1 MSRYASQSARSV
13 FVGNIPYN
21 ATDEEIEEVFRTV
34 GTVVKLRLVK
44 NPDGQ
49 PKVLPDAP
57 PRSPSRPPA
66 RSRHPPLDTLCTA
79 CCSWMAGSLVDTRLP
94 FGRRV
99 LNSSRPQGFGFAEF
113 KDPQTA
119 ESAIR
124 NLNNHEMNGRQLRV
138 DYASNFGGGG
148 GEKTGDGGGGGGEPR
163 EERRGGGGRGD
174 RGSGPNNQQQ
184 RAQSIISVHEQI
196 LGVLAPV
203 LPPLQRSRSPLA
215 PACQDTLQDTLQ
227 LTISR
232 KPGNNFSAAN
242 VASESTFTFFKV
254 WVSPILPRGDFTLP
268 KTSRSSLNH
277 HISGFREIL

>member
-49 PKVLPDAP
+49 PK
-57 PRSPSRPPA
+57 
-66 RSRHPPLDTLCTA
+66 
-79 CCSWMAGSLVDTRLP
+79 
-94 FGRRV
+94 
-99 LNSSRPQGFGFAEF
+99 GFGFAEF

-148 GEKTGDGGGGGGEPR
+148 GEKTG
-163 EERRGGGGRGD
+163 
-174 RGSGPNNQQQ
+174 
-184 RAQSIISVHEQI
+184 
-196 LGVLAPV
+196 
-203 LPPLQRSRSPLA
+203 
-215 PACQDTLQDTLQ
+215 
-227 LTISR
+227 
-232 KPGNNFSAAN
+232 
-242 VASESTFTFFKV
+242 
-254 WVSPILPRGDFTLP
+254 
-268 KTSRSSLNH
+268 
-277 HISGFREIL
+277 